1 MNSSNVIRLRTG
13 KPIPDTLEI
22 SETSM
27 TVGDELYRVRRAVD
41 RDTKRGFV
49 TIIDDAGTAII
60 VLSSSFP
67 HAHIHQ
73 LIVGW
78 RTGYGIGLDRGRR
91 ELRMES
97 VS

>member
-1 MNSSNVIRLRTG
+1 MDSNVIRLRTG
-13 KPIPDTLEI
+13 KPIAEPLEI
-22 SETSM
+22 SVTSL
-27 TVGDELYRVRRAVD
+27 TVGDELYRARRAVD

-49 TIIDDAGTAII
+49 TIIDDTGTAIM

-67 HAHIHQ
+67 EQHISQ

-78 RTGYGIGLDRGRR
+78 RTGYRIGLERGRR
-91 ELRMES
+91 EPHLES